1 MHARRR
7 GVETWPGTCATP
19 MWGNAA
25 QRLTNRM
32 IVSLPLSSLSPAP
45 KVGPDGGVVAAKP
58 RVHEVA
64 TEFGVSSKI
73 AMRMLRDDGEFLK
86 GPSSSMEP
94 PVARRLR
101 ARLAAAA
108 AEEVDGPAAAPRPTP
123 APPGTRF
130 SASKPF
136 VPFTRPP
143 PTAAE
148 TAAAARA
155 LQTVYDEA
163 VAAEALSLRAQ
174 RQITNDEALAA
185 RQAANK
191 AAKDAKRQAAH
202 AEYAAGAD
210 QRAAEREGRAERK
223 RAATVAAV
231 KAAAEA
237 RSSDPSRVRVAPK
250 STLTEGERR
259 RVHRQ
264 AVVSRSDTRWAEYG
278 IGKPERLRWEAVGLR
293 HNQAHIPAMCRVFG
307 TDGYRITPD
316 HLSVVLPNGRTVL
329 QEFDAGSNIV
339 QVMDQLAPIRKRD
352 FTRWYDTSVTGVI
365 PALRDFA
372 PEKLITDVP
381 LPEDLS
387 ATGVP
392 KLADYLMLL
401 TQPSQDERTI
411 DMLNRERGVVE
422 RSTLAGHRGTERY
435 GHRIRL
441 YAAAHGV
448 FEDAELTRKLLGNL
462 PMHVIERGLP
472 ARGLLDDALRE
483 RQFYYLSAAATLA
496 VTDGADGRIPIPEEY
511 DLPSTTGFAVLR
523 HDDHEGTTAGRILIW
538 SHGAGELT
546 ASIVSITDLRAGR
559 VQQPRPASARVGS
572 VLGDVAD
579 PALALVV
586 AIASA
591 TRRPASGTSER
602 ALAPRVRRAGT
613 PVRPL
618 GRLADEPA
626 EASDHVSLIYAPGEA
641 RPDEPRQGSGRKA
654 DHRWIVR
661 GHWRQQ
667 PYPSTGENRPVWI
680 KAHESGAADG
690 DLWLTDKVRVPRSL

>member
-1 MHARRR
+1 M
-7 GVETWPGTCATP
+7 
-19 MWGNAA
+19 
-25 QRLTNRM
+25 
-32 IVSLPLSSLSPAP
+32 
-45 KVGPDGGVVAAKP
+45 
-58 RVHEVA
+58 A

-73 AMRMLRDDGEFLK
+73 AMRMLRDDGEFLN

-108 AEEVDGPAAAPRPTP
+108 AEELARPAAAPHPTP

-130 SASKPF
+130 SASEPF
-136 VPFTRPP
+136 VAFTRSPP
-143 PTAAE
+143 SAAE
-148 TAAAARA
+148 TAATARA
-155 LQTVYDEA
+155 LQTTYDEA
-163 VAAEALSLRAQ
+163 VAADARALRAR
-174 RQITNDEALAA
+174 RQATYNEAVAADDA

-191 AAKDAKRQAAH
+191 AAQAVKDARRRAAD
-202 AEYAAGAD
+202 ADWAAGAG
-210 QRAAEREGRAERK
+210 QRASEKEARAERK
-223 RAATVAAV
+223 RVGTAAAA

-237 RSSDPSRVRVAPK
+237 RMSNPSRVRAAPK

-259 RVHRQ
+259 RAHRQ
-264 AVVSRSDTRWAEYG
+264 SVVSRSDTRWAEYG
-278 IGKPERLRWEAVGLR
+278 IGKPERLKWEAVGLR
-293 HNQAHIPAMCRVFG
+293 YNQAHIPAMCRVFG

-316 HLSVVLPNGRTVL
+316 HLSVVLPNGRTVM

-339 QVMDQLAPIRKRD
+339 QVMDQLAPILKGD
-352 FTRWYDTSVTGVI
+352 FTRWYDTSVTGAI

-381 LPEDLS
+381 LPDDLS

-411 DMLNRERGVVE
+411 DMFNRERGVVQ
-422 RSTLAGHRGTERY
+422 RSARAGHRGVERY

-462 PMHVIERGLP
+462 PLHVIERRPP

-523 HDDHEGTTAGRILIW
+523 DDEHDGTTAGRILIW

-546 ASIVSITDLRAGR
+546 ASIMSITDLRGGR

-602 ALAPRVRRAGT
+602 APAPRRRRAGT

-618 GRLADEPA
+618 QRLADEPA
-626 EASDHVSLIYAPGEA
+626 EGADHVSLIYAPGEA
-641 RPDEPRQGSGRKA
+641 RPNGSLRGSGRKA

-661 GHWRQQ
+661 EHWRQQ
-667 PYPSTGENRPVWI
+667 PYPSTGESRPVLI
-680 KAHESGAADG
+680 KAHESGAPDG
-690 DLWLTDKVRVPRSL
+690 DLWLTDRVRVPRSP